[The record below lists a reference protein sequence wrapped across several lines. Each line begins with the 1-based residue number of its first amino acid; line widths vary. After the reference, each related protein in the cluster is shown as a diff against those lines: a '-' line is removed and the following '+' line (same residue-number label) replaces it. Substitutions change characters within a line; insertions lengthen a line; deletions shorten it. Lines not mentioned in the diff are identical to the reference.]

1 MPENGQPVDR
11 LVGHLFR
18 HEAGR
23 MAAVL
28 TRMLGSR
35 HLDSVDDVVQE
46 TLLKAL
52 EVWKYR
58 GIPNNPTAWLF
69 TVARRKAI
77 DHLRSRKPFGSL
89 DNLDIIENDDW
100 NINENGIQDSV
111 LSVMFAACHPSIA
124 PESQVAFTLK
134 TLGGL
139 SVQEIAK
146 AFMTSEETIAKRIY
160 RAKEKLREENILTEP
175 LISNE
180 LTDRL
185 EQVLR
190 TLYLLFNEGYYS
202 SNPSLYIREDLC
214 AEAMR
219 LTYLLVQ
226 HEPTKLPQ
234 VKALLALMCLQA
246 SRFSARA
253 DDRNQ
258 IVLLQSQ
265 DRSRWNKDLINR
277 GLMWLNEAASGDWLT
292 DYHVEAAI
300 ASVHAIAPTFEKTNW
315 KELLKLYDTLYSI
328 KPSPTSALN
337 RAIAA
342 GYALS
347 PSDGIE
353 ALLAIEGSPAGLYYH
368 TALGDFYARAGLPQ
382 DALIQFEAA
391 LIEAGSQQERELLE
405 SKKSQLQSS

>member
-1 MPENGQPVDR
+1 MRETDQPVDR

-28 TRMLGSR
+28 TRLLGSA
-35 HLDSVDDVVQE
+35 HLDDVDDIVQE

-52 EVWKYR
+52 DVWKYR
-58 GIPNNPTAWLF
+58 GVPANPTAWLF

-77 DHLRSRKPFGSL
+77 DHLRARKSMDTL
-89 DNLDIIENDDW
+89 EHLNVVEQTDW
-100 NINENGIQDSV
+100 NLNESGIQDSV
-111 LSVMFAACHPSIA
+111 LKVMFAACHPAIA

-139 SVQEIAK
+139 SVHEIAK
-146 AFMTSEETIAKRIY
+146 AFMTSDENIAKRIY
-160 RAKEKLREENILTEP
+160 RAKEKLREEDILNEPLTEG
-175 LISNE
+175 E
-180 LTDRL
+180 LTGRL

-202 SNPSLYIREDLC
+202 SNPTLYIREDLC

-219 LTYLLVQ
+219 LTYLLLQ
-226 HEPTKLPQ
+226 HEPTRLPQ

-246 SRFSARA
+246 SRFPARA

-258 IVLLQSQ
+258 IILLERQ
-265 DRSRWNKDLINR
+265 DRTRWNKDLINR
-277 GLMWLNEAASGDWLT
+277 GLTWLNEAATGDWLT

-328 KPSPTSALN
+328 KPSATTGLN

-342 GYALS
+342 GYALG

-353 ALLAIEGSPAGLYYH
+353 ALLAIDGAPDGLYYH
-368 TALGDFYARAGLPQ
+368 TALGEFYARAGLLK

-391 LIEAGSQQERELLE
+391 LNEAGSQQERELLE
-405 SKKSQLQSS
+405 SKKSQLG

>member
-1 MPENGQPVDR
+1 MQEAGQPVDR

-28 TRMLGSR
+28 TRMLGSA
-35 HLDSVDDVVQE
+35 HLDDVDDIVQE

-58 GIPNNPTAWLF
+58 GVPTNPTAWLF

-77 DHLRSRKPFGSL
+77 DHLRAVKTIAAL
-89 DNLDIIENDDW
+89 KDLEVVENADW
-100 NINENGIQDSV
+100 NLNESGIQDSV
-111 LSVMFAACHPSIA
+111 LNLMFAACHPGIA

-160 RAKEKLREENILTEP
+160 RAKEKLRHEKNLTESP
-175 LISNE
+175 PRHE
-180 LTDRL
+180 LTNRL

-219 LTYLLVQ
+219 LNYLLVQ
-226 HEPTKLPQ
+226 NESTRLPQ

-253 DDRNQ
+253 DDHNQ
-258 IVLLQSQ
+258 IILLERQ
-265 DRSRWNKDLINR
+265 DRTRWNKDLIHR

-300 ASVHAIAPTFEKTNW
+300 ASIHAVAPSFEETNW

-328 KPSPTSALN
+328 KPSATTALN

-347 PSDGIE
+347 PAEGIE
-353 ALLAIEGSPAGLYYH
+353 ALLAIADNPGGLYYH
-368 TALGDFYARAGLPQ
+368 TALGDFYAQAGLPK

-391 LIEAGSQQERELLE
+391 LNEAGSQQERELLE
-405 SKKSQLQSS
+405 SKKSQLEV